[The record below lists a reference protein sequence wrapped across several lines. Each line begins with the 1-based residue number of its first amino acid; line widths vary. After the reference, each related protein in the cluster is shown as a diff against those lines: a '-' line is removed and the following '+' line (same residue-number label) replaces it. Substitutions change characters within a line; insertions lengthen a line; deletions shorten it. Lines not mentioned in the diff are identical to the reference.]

1 MQDIP
6 EDHAHFDA
14 LCAHI
19 EAWEPLPI
27 VAIDPADPAAPANEP
42 ADDVL
47 TLALDDHIL
56 AVLIRP
62 Y

>member
-6 EDHAHFDA
+6 EEHAHFDA

-19 EAWEPLPI
+19 EAWEPLPT
-27 VAIDPADPAAPANEP
+27 VAIDPAAPANAP
-42 ADDVL
+42 ADVVW